1 MVVTIIAR
9 RVRRRRVGLR
19 PRTRIQFVK
28 VAECAGSA
36 SAHNRF
42 TRDFFAFLLSR
53 SLRSRAHRPPVTL
66 YPREKEDK
74 PRQGFAH
81 TDWTLKP
88 SRRET
93 ELHAHAGEKFTPVR
107 RVYNDTSAMETV
119 IFLSFPPF
127 FFLRFRSGRDSRL
140 TRDGRRKNLKRD
152 VNAAFDQRIR
162 SDVSS

>member
-119 IFLSFPPF
+119 IFLSFPPLF
-127 FFLRFRSGRDSRL
+127 FFALSIRERFSINAGWKEEKFE
-140 TRDGRRKNLKRD
+140 TRC
-152 VNAAFDQRIR
+152 QRG
-162 SDVSS
+162 V